1 MIHKFYLFLLCF
13 SFVLSV
19 SVPLNAQQ
27 AIINLPSADIT
38 PKNKLFIMNES
49 FVKMWGTDGH
59 WSSTNFITYGLNE
72 NWELAITNYGLKSDN
87 LNNLSLAF
95 GAKHSKRISS
105 IKILDDVKIT
115 SGYMLPI
122 SMQGNGVGSNFFS
135 HLSFRLPKVKTRLT
149 TGIATG
155 TRQVYG
161 RDTVCFIGGI
171 EHPINK
177 ELNIVLEYFSGTHDF
192 AGIIPGL
199 VYHNLKRDV
208 VAVVAYR
215 IPANSISGDSGFV
228 FELGKYFDFN

>member
-1 MIHKFYLFLLCF
+1 
-13 SFVLSV
+13 
-19 SVPLNAQQ
+19 
-27 AIINLPSADIT
+27 
-38 PKNKLFIMNES
+38 
-49 FVKMWGTDGH
+49 
-59 WSSTNFITYGLNE
+59 
-72 NWELAITNYGLKSDN
+72 
-87 LNNLSLAF
+87 
-95 GAKHSKRISS
+95 
-105 IKILDDVKIT
+105 
-115 SGYMLPI
+115 MLPI

-171 EHPINK
+171 EHPVNK
-177 ELNIVLEYFSGTHDF
+177 ELSIVLEYFSGTHDF

-208 VAVVAYR
+208 VAVIAYR